1 MKEFILNM
9 LSEGSKVSSKRFIGF
24 LGFILLSAS
33 FVVSIVSELEPSV
46 LLTETIMY
54 ITMGALFGTSLDK
67 IMKKGE

>member
-24 LGFILLSAS
+24 LGFILLSVS

>member
-24 LGFILLSAS
+24 LGFILLSVS
-33 FVVSIVSELEPSV
+33 FVISTVSELEPSV